1 MKRRLFMLIAL
12 LMAVCCVASAQ
23 QNLAVADVFSR
34 FGHERGCKMVEMH
47 DTSLRGF
54 KLKTYQSLTYRAHG
68 EQIAAI
74 LEADRSQAR
83 KIREVVSNGR
93 VNSGY
98 YIMPPT
104 AEGLNRYVLYVQKE
118 DKSGAV
124 IYIEGELGPDDILK
138 ICYQRR
144 RSFTDK

>member
-1 MKRRLFMLIAL
+1 MILAALLIA
-12 LMAVCCVASAQ
+12 VCHTTSAQ
-23 QNLAVADVFSR
+23 QGLGVADVFR
-34 FGHERGCKMVEMH
+34 LFGHERGCKMVEMH
-47 DTSLRGF
+47 DANLRGF
-54 KLKTYQSLTYRAHG
+54 KLKTYQSLTYRTQG
-68 EQIAAI
+68 EQIAAM
-74 LEADRSQAR
+74 LEADRRQAG
-83 KIREVVSNGR
+83 KIREVVSDGH

-118 DKSGAV
+118 NKSGAV

-144 RSFTDK
+144 K